1 MLLPSLML
9 VPAPFAPLAHRP
21 LAGWGAP
28 RCAAEFGDPEWLPDP
43 EFDKQTLE
51 QEFAAASFRRP
62 ATTEELRKYLLGSWR
77 LRKATT
83 YNSGGIS
90 GRFDGRGSFADF
102 SHPTRALVCYS
113 EEGIFQPTV
122 DQLPSSETLE
132 TRNQLMYDFSD
143 PGGRVDVFYDD
154 PSQADR
160 SPEAVVSNLRFL
172 HSLHV
177 GTLVLTEHADGPDTY
192 TGKLDIEAPHAFLT
206 TWAVTGASTA
216 GQIVSM
222 YTRTG
227 WPRSDA

>member
-1 MLLPSLML
+1 MLLQSLLLAPVPL
-9 VPAPFAPLAHRP
+9 VPLARP
-21 LAGWGAP
+21 LAGSP
-28 RCAAEFGDPEWLPDP
+28 HCAAEFLPDP

-51 QEFAAASFRRP
+51 AEFAAASFRRP
-62 ATTEELRKYLLGSWR
+62 STSEELRKYLLGSWR

-83 YNSGGIS
+83 FNSGGIS
-90 GRFDGRGSFADF
+90 GRFDGKSSFANF
-102 SHPTRALVCYS
+102 AHPTRSLVSYS
-113 EEGIFQPTV
+113 EEGTFQPIV
-122 DQLPSSETLE
+122 DQLPSSEMLE

-143 PGGRVDVFYDD
+143 PSGRVDVFYDD

-177 GTLVLTEHADGPDTY
+177 DTLMLTEHADGPDTY
-192 TGKLDIEAPHAFLT
+192 TGKVDIEAQHAFLT
-206 TWAVTGASTA
+206 TWAVAGASTA